1 MIFYSVAMIAA
12 GTLAA
17 IGYAS
22 FDIRF
27 GLAAFLVA
35 AIGWLY
41 DLCST
46 TARPND

>member
-1 MIFYSVAMIAA
+1 MIYTAAMIIA

-41 DLCST
+41 DFLLDNG
-46 TARPND
+46 PPE

>member
-1 MIFYSVAMIAA
+1 MIFYSVAMIIA

-41 DLCST
+41 DFLLDNG
-46 TARPND
+46 PPE

>member
-1 MIFYSVAMIAA
+1 MIYTTAMVIA

-41 DLCST
+41 DFLLDNG
-46 TARPND
+46 PPE

>member
-1 MIFYSVAMIAA
+1 MIYTAAMIAA

-41 DLCST
+41 DFLLDNG
-46 TARPND
+46 PPE